1 MRPIITKQKLD
12 HALAVLN
19 KTMGNTAENE
29 FFIQGAYGGFQ
40 LMRKIPGTTAADS
53 ITMCGFIPKRQ
64 LFNIIC
70 GMSTALALY
79 QEKLAIQERLDSL
92 VDTPASA

>member
-19 KTMGNTAENE
+19 KTMGNTAENA
-29 FFIQGAYGGFQ
+29 FFVQGAYGGFQ
-40 LMRKIPGTTAADS
+40 LMRMIPGTTAADS
-53 ITMCGFIPKRQ
+53 ITTGFIPKRQ
-64 LFNIIC
+64 LFAIIC

-79 QEKLAIQERLDSL
+79 QEKLAIEERLNSL
-92 VDTPASA
+92 VDNPASV